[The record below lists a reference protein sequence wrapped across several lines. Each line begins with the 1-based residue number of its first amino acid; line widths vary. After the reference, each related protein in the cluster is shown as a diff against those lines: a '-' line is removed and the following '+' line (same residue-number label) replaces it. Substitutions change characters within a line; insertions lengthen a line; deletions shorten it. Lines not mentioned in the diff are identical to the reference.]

1 MESEAIVT
9 SRCGRRAALG
19 SAGAVAWMVLIVAIA
34 HVGHAPRLPRPS
46 KQLPPSSCASHGGAR
61 RLTAA

>member
-19 SAGAVAWMVLIVAIA
+19 SAGAVAWMVLMLFRDSVRQMEQQC
-34 HVGHAPRLPRPS
+34 G
-46 KQLPPSSCASHGGAR
+46 
-61 RLTAA
+61 T